1 MNLEDDPGDAGTT
14 MRNSAVIWHSQCF
27 EQRKNERKHYS
38 EWLEVDSRVIWAI
51 SGVGLVTWVSRHISA
66 DVKHC
71 PSLLAILWQAVQRPI
86 HGSRISTFYPYR
98 RLHNWIVLFNIS
110 LIYDWT
116 CITWILF
123 CLCLAISLL
132 KIRRKKWRLKKGKDV
147 ERAEC
152 GWNLL
157 DIRAVEV
164 SVLCYTFWIM
174 DGPISRRIAQDLSY
188 PLIAILQQECT
199 RTSCPEE
206 NGFIFVSL
214 ME

>member
-1 MNLEDDPGDAGTT
+1 MLLGHAGTMWFDT
-14 MRNSAVIWHSQCF
+14 RSYTRCF
-27 EQRKNERKHYS
+27 KQRKNERKHYS

-71 PSLLAILWQAVQRPI
+71 PSLLALWQQRPI
-86 HGSRISTFYPYR
+86 NGSRISTFYLYR

-110 LIYDWT
+110 LI
-116 CITWILF
+116 
-123 CLCLAISLL
+123 
-132 KIRRKKWRLKKGKDV
+132 RLDVHNVNFIVFLPGNLSAKDKENEV
-147 ERAEC
+147 DIKEREGSEC